1 MTNRRTPRRAR
12 PTELDRVTDDARR
25 IAAEPP
31 PPTRGRVENAIIV
44 ALTASIMVPLVL
56 ILASPFLW
64 LAVRLIRWA
73 IS

>member
-1 MTNRRTPRRAR
+1 MNTRRTPRRAR

-25 IAAEPP
+25 IAAAP

-56 ILASPFLW
+56 ILASPLLW